1 MKWHEKGNTASDVL
15 CPLICIFK
23 SCWSG
28 VWSEPASIC
37 ACLNVLARRVSR
49 VLWRVRCISKTSL
62 WSSPLVL
69 NPQQREKRTFAAQF
83 HQWPTQC
90 NYNFKT
96 QDSTTK
102 QYEHH
107 FHLFYILMSLF
118 PITTHLI
125 CYRQLSLYIYF
136 FNQSLHIFSSSN
148 SRKKSYFKNY
158 TLRFFNLYYVVIL
171 WIYYVNIMDNV
182 TKDDS
187 WSTFFTVNMS
197 QWSAYFQSLTP
208 I

>member
-1 MKWHEKGNTASDVL
+1 MNLSPFPLHFLILSPFPLHFLILSPFPRSPAARLQRFVQPCCPFLTREGIYWERIAVSAACFSVKWHEKGNTALEVL

-37 ACLNVLARRVSR
+37 ACLSVLARRVSR

-62 WSSPLVL
+62 WSPTLVL

-102 QYEHH
+102 Q
-107 FHLFYILMSLF
+107 
-118 PITTHLI
+118 
-125 CYRQLSLYIYF
+125 
-136 FNQSLHIFSSSN
+136 
-148 SRKKSYFKNY
+148 
-158 TLRFFNLYYVVIL
+158 
-171 WIYYVNIMDNV
+171 
-182 TKDDS
+182 
-187 WSTFFTVNMS
+187 
-197 QWSAYFQSLTP
+197 
-208 I
+208 